1 MWHAADASA
10 DAFLDCCRRDSI
22 IVAAEMWSHT
32 DKANTHVDS
41 CNVRYR
47 RFRMGLPTPG
57 LPTLL
62 GEAGRGC
69 HTYRGRDRQ
78 TYTYRQIYL
87 RTYAR
92 PYACTPARLHARP
105 RAMHTQARAHA
116 HTHTQTVTPS
126 HTHTHVTPTPHART
140 ARLRTRPHA
149 RADQA
154 RGYMDLSAAASSVG
168 RHDTHLLVAFG
179 AVAF

>member
-1 MWHAADASA
+1 MFQARAERLRQLYGQSGRDSARYVWEAARAWPHGPNAWLWIRLWHAADASA

-69 HTYRGRDRQ
+69 HTYRQAETDRHIH
-78 TYTYRQIYL
+78 TYKYIYV
-87 RTYAR
+87 R
-92 PYACTPARLHARP
+92 TPARMPARPHACMHAR
-105 RAMHTQARAHA
+105 ARCTHKHA
-116 HTHTQTVTPS
+116 RTH
-126 HTHTHVTPTPHART
+126 TPTP
-140 ARLRTRPHA
+140 RLSHHPTP
-149 RADQA
+149 
-154 RGYMDLSAAASSVG
+154 
-168 RHDTHLLVAFG
+168 TPT
-179 AVAF
+179 